1 VGTLKEIADVESIQT
16 TIWMEGFQQIKA
28 TPTGMDL
35 ILLNSSAE
43 GEIQRAYESN
53 KLWWERWFLSLT
65 PWRPNLRP
73 RGKRIWVRLFGVPL
87 HIWSWEGFKKIIWRY
102 RTLLNLDPETLE
114 QSRFDVARALITV
127 TFWEM
132 VDEII
137 EVKVDDEVFTIRM
150 IEERF
155 ESLDLGRHK
164 AAGSRNGVGESDIDS
179 VSRVGEDR
187 SVLGVAE
194 GWSENESVDGE
205 SVNND
210 DVGVLHS
217 VDTVGINQEVVG
229 KAVSTIPHGER
240 ENQCQEVSSLEAAKG
255 YGAKEE
261 DTDGD
266 RVQSVEACN
275 GSVCFVV
282 METPQPRVQ
291 NHDVE
296 GQQMRMENDVVE
308 KIYDACVVEG
318 FVGEGQRGNEE
329 NIGPNLNL
337 GLSEGG
343 GNLG

>member
-1 VGTLKEIADVESIQT
+1 
-16 TIWMEGFQQIKA
+16 
-28 TPTGMDL
+28 MDL
-35 ILLNSSAE
+35 ILLNSSLE

-53 KLWWERWFLSLT
+53 KSWWEMWFLSLT

-73 RGKRIWVRLFGVPL
+73 RGRRIWVRLFGVPL

-102 RTLLNLDPETLE
+102 GTLVNLDPETLE

-155 ESLDLGRHK
+155 GSLDLGRNK
-164 AAGSRNGVGESDIDS
+164 AAGSRNGVGDSDADS
-179 VSRVGEDR
+179 VSRVGEEQ

-194 GWSENESVDGE
+194 GWSENESVGGD
-205 SVNND
+205 SVNYD
-210 DVGVLHS
+210 DEGVLHA
-217 VDTVGINQEVVG
+217 VDTVGINQGVVV
-229 KAVSTIPHGER
+229 KAVDTLLDGER
-240 ENQCQEVSSLEAAKG
+240 ENQCQEVGRLEAAKG
-255 YGAKEE
+255 YGAEEE

-266 RVQSVEACN
+266 RIQSIEACF
-275 GSVCFVV
+275 GSVCSVV

-291 NHDVE
+291 NQVVE
-296 GQQMRMENDVVE
+296 GQQLEMEQDVGEKLYVE
-308 KIYDACVVEG
+308 CVVEDV
-318 FVGEGQRGNEE
+318 VGEGQRGLKVD
-329 NIGPNLNL
+329 IGPNLIM

-343 GNLG
+343 MTWVKEKDRK